1 MKDRGIGGSA
11 NSGRQ
16 SNNNILSRMTMKE
29 ESQKT
34 DTSTIR
40 LMLVDDHAVM
50 RAGLANL
57 LGLEPGF
64 SIVAQADDGES
75 ALTLWRQHRPDVV
88 LLDVSLTGID
98 GIETLRRLKE
108 AFPEAR
114 VLMLSSSEAQEDIR
128 HALKAGAA
136 GYITKNVRR
145 AELVAAIRS
154 VHTGGGAVSET
165 ASQRLA
171 TDGEHGQLS
180 RREVEVLGLV
190 RQGFTNDEIGKLLG
204 ISERTARAHVAAIME
219 KLDASDR
226 AAAVARGFESG
237 ILKA

>member
-1 MKDRGIGGSA
+1 VKARGIGGSA
-11 NSGRQ
+11 NSEQR
-16 SNNNILSRMTMKE
+16 SDNNILSHMTVKE
-29 ESQKT
+29 DAQRS
-34 DTSTIR
+34 DTPTIR

-64 SIVAQADDGES
+64 SVVAQADDGES
-75 ALTLWRQHRPDVV
+75 ALALWRQHRPDVV

-128 HALKAGAA
+128 HAIKAGAA
-136 GYITKNVRR
+136 GYVTKNIRR

-154 VHTGGGAVSET
+154 VHTGSGAVSV
-165 ASQRLA
+165 AVSQRLA
-171 TDGEHGQLS
+171 ADAERGELS

-219 KLDASDR
+219 KLDAADR

>member
-1 MKDRGIGGSA
+1 
-11 NSGRQ
+11 
-16 SNNNILSRMTMKE
+16 
-29 ESQKT
+29 
-34 DTSTIR
+34 
-40 LMLVDDHAVM
+40 
-50 RAGLANL
+50 
-57 LGLEPGF
+57 
-64 SIVAQADDGES
+64 
-75 ALTLWRQHRPDVV
+75 
-88 LLDVSLTGID
+88 VSLTGID

-136 GYITKNVRR
+136 GYVTKTVRR

-154 VHTGGGAVSET
+154 VHAGNGAVSGT

-171 TDGEHGQLS
+171 ADAERGELS

-226 AAAVARGFESG
+226 AAAVARGFENG